1 MHNVMLKENGSLEF
15 VLSKQWLEFLLG
27 GNRAFNFMLILGI
40 SSKCDLKT
48 PSECLKFHVHVC
60 ECVCVHVCECVCVCA
75 CVCVCVCVCVC
86 EIAVENRWPEPPAVL
101 V

>member
-1 MHNVMLKENGSLEF
+1 MHNVMLEENGSLEF

-48 PSECLKFHVHVC
+48 PSVPELSCHF
-60 ECVCVHVCECVCVCA
+60 VCV
-75 CVCVCVCVCVC
+75 
-86 EIAVENRWPEPPAVL
+86 WGGGQ
-101 V
+101 